1 MINLEVLVSRPD
13 IKYQDVPVIDL
24 SKNVH
29 YDAFIVK
36 AAQQIATKINLSS
49 YPDTFMLYN
58 AICSYYNQPINKT
71 TIGYGATEILE
82 RIFKALSFTHIS
94 IVTPTFEM
102 VEIYCRLY
110 NKEYK
115 SIPLDLLHSDKNEV
129 LYIANPNGLLGY
141 SIDLTSISKNY
152 KLCIIDESYADFYR
166 ANSMINCLPDN
177 VIIVKTLSK
186 SLGLAGLR
194 VGFAFAS
201 ETITAKLQEYRSNF
215 VCNSLAPTITQ
226 ELIHH
231 TPAVINRMLKTKQY
245 LENNYP
251 TEPSIGNYVLFKK
264 ANKLTDKF
272 GYRLVNNMYRMA
284 LINKE
289 LL

>member
-1 MINLEVLVSRPD
+1 MINLKVLVSRPD
-13 IKYQDVPVIDL
+13 IEYQDVRAIDL

-29 YDAFIVK
+29 YDDFIVK
-36 AAQQIATKINLSS
+36 AAQQIAATTNLSS
-49 YPDTFMLYN
+49 YPDTFTLYN
-58 AICSYYNQPINKT
+58 AICSYYNQPIAKT

-82 RIFKALSFTHIS
+82 RIFKALSFKHIS

-102 VEIYCRLY
+102 AEIYCKLY
-110 NKEYK
+110 DKQYK
-115 SIPLDLLHSDKNEV
+115 CIPLELLHSDTNEV
-129 LYIANPNGLLGY
+129 LYIANPSGLLGY

-152 KLCIIDESYADFYR
+152 KLCIVDESYSDFYK
-166 ANSMINCLPDN
+166 AHSMLNCLPDN
-177 VIIVKTLSK
+177 VIIIKTLSK

-201 ETITAKLQEYRSNF
+201 PSITAKLQEYRSNF
-215 VCNSLAPTITQ
+215 VCNSLAPAIAQ

-231 TPAVINRMLKTKQY
+231 TPAVVNRMLKTKQY
-245 LENNYP
+245 LENTYP

-264 ANKLTDKF
+264 SNKLTDRF